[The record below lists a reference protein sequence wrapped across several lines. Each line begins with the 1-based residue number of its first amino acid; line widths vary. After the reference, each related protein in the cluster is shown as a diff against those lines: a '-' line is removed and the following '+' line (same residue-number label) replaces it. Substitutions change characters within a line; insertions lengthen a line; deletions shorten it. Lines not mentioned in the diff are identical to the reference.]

1 MKKVYI
7 AHPLRGAERK
17 KNVQET
23 TQICQKITEL
33 FPEIL
38 PVSPIHAFSFLD
50 GGGAEGEKKALALCL
65 ETVKQCNELWLFGE
79 WWNSSGCQSE
89 WAIANGAG
97 IKIIDFSPQ
106 AVEYML
112 GLDKMS
118 VLLDW
123 LHFEVYKPA
132 LKPCPFCGAAAEI
145 KEEEPNTSGMLQCSA
160 KCTVCPK
167 VEWGGL
173 WSAFG
178 KKEAI
183 AAWNTREGGENGR
196 MRLGDLIAKLLEAEY
211 LSMAHPD
218 TEVVCRISQGGKWI
232 AIDITDIECKEGA
245 DGTLALIGG
254 KTNEQSNKSKAL

>member
-23 TQICQKITEL
+23 TRICQKIMAL

-79 WWNSSGCQSE
+79 WKNSYGCQSE
-89 WAIANGAG
+89 WAIANRAK

-106 AVEYML
+106 TVEYMP
-112 GLDKMS
+112 GLDKMR
-118 VLLDW
+118 VFLDW

-132 LKPCPFCGAAAEI
+132 LKPCPFCGNAAPEMYRLLKTMCDAFASFSYGGDEKRAEKI
-145 KEEEPNTSGMLQCSA
+145 LRKIDKDEKEKMQ
-160 KCTVCPK
+160 
-167 VEWGGL
+167 
-173 WSAFG
+173 
-178 KKEAI
+178 
-183 AAWNTREGGENGR
+183 R
-196 MRLGDLIAKLLEAEY
+196 
-211 LSMAHPD
+211 
-218 TEVVCRISQGGKWI
+218 
-232 AIDITDIECKEGA
+232 
-245 DGTLALIGG
+245 
-254 KTNEQSNKSKAL
+254 